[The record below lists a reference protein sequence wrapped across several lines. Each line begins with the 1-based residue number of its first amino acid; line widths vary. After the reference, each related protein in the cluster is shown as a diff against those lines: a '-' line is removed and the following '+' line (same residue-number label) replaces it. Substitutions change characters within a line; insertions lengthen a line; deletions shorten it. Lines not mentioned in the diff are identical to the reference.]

1 MKIKRIIEDKVKVD
15 YVLIDGFLNIN
26 SNYFIKE
33 INKGIGEK
41 NNNNFNT
48 NVIGH
53 MTSYEYFNNNKNFLK
68 SILPLFDCLDSLDN
82 IKPYNLNSAWG
93 IREDFSHFTK
103 AHDHSPSYLSG
114 IIYLN
119 DHNQTLF
126 FPEINK
132 KIKPKL
138 NYFIIFS
145 SFLTHKTI
153 RNTTDVNKYAIS
165 FNLNGVGEHRS
176 KIREE
181 GFI

>member
-33 INKGIGEK
+33 INKGVGEK

-82 IKPYNLNSAWG
+82 IKPYNLSSAWG

-103 AHDHSPSYLSG
+103 SHHIGFFHLLSLCKDVFPMKKMLLQKFYDYL
-114 IIYLN
+114 
-119 DHNQTLF
+119 
-126 FPEINK
+126 
-132 KIKPKL
+132 
-138 NYFIIFS
+138 
-145 SFLTHKTI
+145 FLTLIH
-153 RNTTDVNKYAIS
+153 
-165 FNLNGVGEHRS
+165 
-176 KIREE
+176 
-181 GFI
+181 